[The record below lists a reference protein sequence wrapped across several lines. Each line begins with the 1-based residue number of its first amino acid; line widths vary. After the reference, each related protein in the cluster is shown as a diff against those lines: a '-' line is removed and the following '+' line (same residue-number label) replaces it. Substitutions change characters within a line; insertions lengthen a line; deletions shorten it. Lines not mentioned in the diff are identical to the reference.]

1 MQRKVTVILTLLCA
15 LAPLAAAADNDLE
28 RQLMSQYGDKVLAL
42 RHSYRSSS
50 QEYAIDGAPLTAG
63 EEGPWTLYGRML
75 VKEVSVTAESLI
87 LEGKRA
93 QCFFDKKGT
102 LTQFQEDRK
111 HPAESLKITLRL
123 QQPLS
128 SADEATAALSR
139 VFALTPE
146 EIVRSAPAYWQ
157 APLAK
162 EFGIPDVKKP
172 DTQDVKKPDAQDAG
186 RQPEKGNA
194 QSGNASPSVVLGAPH
209 VSAPQILYQPEPG
222 FTDAARARRFEGVVG
237 LNIVVDPTG
246 KVRNVKII
254 RPLGMGLDE
263 NAVATVST
271 WRFNPAT
278 KDGQPVAVAVYVEV
292 AFHLR

>member
-1 MQRKVTVILTLLCA
+1 MRHKVPAILVLLCA
-15 LAPLAAAADNDLE
+15 LTPVAARADQDLE
-28 RQLMSQYGDKVLAL
+28 SQLTSQYRDKVLTL
-42 RHSYRSSS
+42 RHSYQLGV
-50 QEYAIDGAPLTAG
+50 QEYATDGALVTAG
-63 EEGPWTLYGRML
+63 GEGPWTLYGRML
-75 VKEVSVTAESLI
+75 VKKVSLNTDRLT
-87 LEGKRA
+87 LEGKRV

-111 HPAESLKITLRL
+111 HPAENLKVTLQL

-128 SADEATAALSR
+128 SLDEATAALSR
-139 VFALTPE
+139 IFALTPE
-146 EIVRSAPAYWQ
+146 EVVRSSPAYWQ

-162 EFGIPDVKKP
+162 ELGIQEPKK
-172 DTQDVKKPDAQDAG
+172 QDSKDAG
-186 RQPEKGNA
+186 GQTEKKNA
-194 QSGNASPSVVLGAPH
+194 QSGNAFPVVDFGAPH
-209 VSAPQILYQPEPG
+209 VSAPQILYQPEPE

-246 KVRNVKII
+246 KVRNVRIV

-271 WRFNPAT
+271 WRFNPA
-278 KDGQPVAVAVYVEV
+278 KRDDQAVAVAVYVEV